1 MRAIRPVIDV
11 SHLPTVVF
19 GHRNATW
26 WGTIGFMLI
35 EGTTLAL
42 VAASYLYVRK
52 NYLAW
57 PPERTPFP
65 DLLIPTIQLA
75 VMLVSLIPAY
85 LAKRSA
91 LELNRGSTALWLWVS
106 ALFGFAILTLR
117 WFELDA
123 LNTRW
128 DSHAYGS
135 VAWAVLGF
143 HGSLLVLDVF
153 DTLGLAYLMSTG
165 RSSAKH
171 FPAATDNT
179 DYWFFIILAWVPLYI
194 LVFLSPRW
202 I

>member
-11 SHLPTVVF
+11 RHLPTVVF

-52 NYLAW
+52 NYFAW

-65 DLLIPTIQLA
+65 DLLIPTIQLV
-75 VMLVSLIPAY
+75 VMLVSMVPAY

-91 LELNRGSTALWLWVS
+91 HDLNRASTALWLWVS
-106 ALFGFAILTLR
+106 VAFGLAILGLR
-117 WFELDA
+117 WFEIEA

-128 DSHAYGS
+128 DTHAYGS
-135 VAWAVLGF
+135 VAWGVLVA
-143 HGSLLVLDVF
+143 HGTLLVLDVF
-153 DTLGLAYLMSTG
+153 DTIGLAFLMSTG
-165 RSSAKH
+165 RVLPKH
-171 FPAATDNT
+171 YPAATDNS
-179 DYWFFIILAWVPLYI
+179 DYWMFIMLAWVPLYI

>member
-1 MRAIRPVIDV
+1 VRAIRPVLDV
-11 SHLPTVVF
+11 SHLPTVTF

-42 VAASYLYVRK
+42 VAAAYLYVRK
-52 NYLAW
+52 NYSAW

-75 VMLVSLIPAY
+75 VMLVSLVPAY

-91 LELNRGSTALWLWVS
+91 LELNRASTALWLWVS
-106 ALFGFAILTLR
+106 AALGLAILALR

-123 LNTRW
+123 LTTRW
-128 DSHAYGS
+128 YTHVYGS
-135 VAWAVLGF
+135 VALAVLGF
-143 HGSLLVLDVF
+143 RRSLLILDVF
-153 DTLGLAYLMSTG
+153 DTLGLAFLMSTG
-165 RSSAKH
+165 RASAKH
-171 FPAATDNT
+171 FPATTDNT
-179 DYWFFIILAWVPLYI
+179 DYWYFIMLAWIPLYI

>member
-1 MRAIRPVIDV
+1 MRPIRAVLDV
-11 SHLPTVVF
+11 SHLPTVTF

-52 NYLAW
+52 NYFAW

-65 DLLIPTIQLA
+65 DLLIPTIQLGI
-75 VMLVSLIPAY
+75 MLVSLIPAY
-85 LAKRSA
+85 LAKRYA
-91 LELNRGSTALWLWVS
+91 FKLDRRSTALWLWVS
-106 ALFGFAILTLR
+106 AVFGVVILTLR
-117 WFELDA
+117 WFELQA

-128 DSHAYGS
+128 DTHAYGS

-143 HGSLLVLDVF
+143 HGSLLVLDLF
-153 DTLGLAYLMSTG
+153 DTMGLAYLMSTG
-165 RSSAKH
+165 RASAKH
-171 FPAATDNT
+171 FPATTDNT
-179 DYWFFIILAWVPLYI
+179 EYWYFIMLAWVPLYI

>member
-1 MRAIRPVIDV
+1 MRPIRPVLDV
-11 SHLPTVVF
+11 SRLPTVVF
-19 GHRNATW
+19 GHRAPNW

-52 NYLAW
+52 NFQAW

-65 DLLIPTIQLA
+65 DLLIPTIQVV
-75 VMLVSLIPAY
+75 VMLVSCIPAY

-91 LELNRGSTALWLWVS
+91 FRLDRHATALWLWVS
-106 ALFGFAILTLR
+106 AAFGLLILVLR

-143 HGSLLVLDVF
+143 HGTLLVLDIF
-153 DTLGLAYLMSTG
+153 DTIGLAYLMSAD
-165 RSSAKH
+165 RASAKH
-171 FPAATDNT
+171 YPAATDNT
-179 DYWFFIILAWVPLYI
+179 DYWMFIMIAWLPLYI

>member
-1 MRAIRPVIDV
+1 MRPVRATVDV

-19 GHRNATW
+19 GHRNPTW

-65 DLLIPTIQLA
+65 DLLIPTIQLG
-75 VMLVSLIPAY
+75 VMLVSLLPAQ

-106 ALFGFAILTLR
+106 TAFGLAILALR
-117 WFELDA
+117 WFELGA

-128 DSHAYGS
+128 DTHAYGS
-135 VAWAVLGF
+135 VAWTVLGF
-143 HGSLLVLDVF
+143 HGTLVLLDLY
-153 DTLGLAYLMSTG
+153 DSAGLAFLLSTG
-165 RSSAKH
+165 RASAKH
-171 FPAATDNT
+171 FPAVTDNT
-179 DYWFFIILAWVPLYI
+179 AYWSFIILVWIPLYV

>member
-1 MRAIRPVIDV
+1 MRPVRAVLDV
-11 SHLPTVVF
+11 SRLPTVVF
-19 GHRNATW
+19 GHRSPTW

-52 NYLAW
+52 NFLAW

-65 DLLIPTIQLA
+65 DLLIPTIQVG
-75 VMLVSLIPAY
+75 VMLLSLVPAY

-91 LELNRGSTALWLWVS
+91 LALDRGSTALWLWVS
-106 ALFGFAILTLR
+106 TLFGLAIITLR
-117 WFELDA
+117 WFELQS

-143 HGSLLVLDVF
+143 HGSLLVLDIF
-153 DTLGLAYLMSTG
+153 DSVGLAYLMSSG
-165 RSSAKH
+165 RATAKH
-171 FPAATDNT
+171 YPAVTDNT
-179 DYWFFIILAWVPLYI
+179 DYWYFIMMAWMPLYI

>member
-1 MRAIRPVIDV
+1 MADV

-19 GHRNATW
+19 GHRNPTW

-65 DLLIPTIQLA
+65 DLLIPTIQVG
-75 VMLVSLIPAY
+75 VMLLSLIPAL

-91 LELNRGSTALWLWVS
+91 HELNRGMTALWLWVS
-106 ALFGFAILTLR
+106 AVVGIAILTLR
-117 WFELDA
+117 WFELAA

-135 VAWAVLGF
+135 LAWTLLGL
-143 HGSLLVLDVF
+143 HGTLIVLDLF
-153 DTLGLAYLMSTG
+153 DTIGLAFLMSTG
-165 RSSAKH
+165 RASAKH
-171 FPAATDNT
+171 FPAATENT
-179 DYWFFIILAWVPLYI
+179 DYWSFIMLSWIPLYI

-202 I
+202 L

>member
-1 MRAIRPVIDV
+1 MRPVRAVLDV
-11 SHLPTVVF
+11 SRLPTVVF
-19 GHRNATW
+19 GHRAATW

-35 EGTTLAL
+35 EGTTLSL

-52 NYLAW
+52 NFLAW

-65 DLLIPTIQLA
+65 DLLIPTIQVG
-75 VMLVSLIPAY
+75 VMLLSLVPAY

-91 LELNRGSTALWLWVS
+91 LALDRGSTALWLWVS
-106 ALFGFAILTLR
+106 AVFGLVIITLR
-117 WFELDA
+117 WFELQA

-143 HGSLLVLDVF
+143 HGSLLVLDIF
-153 DTLGLAYLMSTG
+153 DTIGLGFLMSTG
-165 RSSAKH
+165 RATAKH
-171 FPAATDNT
+171 FPATTDNT
-179 DYWFFIILAWVPLYI
+179 DYWFFIMLAWLPLYI

>member
-1 MRAIRPVIDV
+1 MRAIRPVMDV
-11 SHLPTVVF
+11 SQLPTVVF

-52 NYLAW
+52 NFQAW
-57 PPERTPFP
+57 PPERTPVP
-65 DLLIPTIQLA
+65 DLLIPTIQMA
-75 VMLVSLIPAY
+75 VMLLSMIPAY

-91 LELNRGSTALWLWVS
+91 HALNRSSTALWLWVS
-106 ALFGFAILTLR
+106 TAFGVAILVLR
-117 WFELDA
+117 WFEFDA

-135 VAWAVLGF
+135 VAWSVLGF
-143 HGSLLVLDVF
+143 HGMLLVLDIF

-165 RSSAKH
+165 RASAKH
-171 FPAATDNT
+171 YPAATDNA
-179 DYWFFIILAWVPLYI
+179 DYWLFIMLAWVPLYV

>member
-1 MRAIRPVIDV
+1 VRSVVPTIDV
-11 SHLPTVVF
+11 SHLPTVTF

-52 NYLAW
+52 NYFAW

-65 DLLIPTIQLA
+65 ALGVPTIQLG

-85 LAKRSA
+85 LAKQSA
-91 LELNRGSTALWLWVS
+91 LKLDRGATALWLWVS
-106 ALFGFAILTLR
+106 AALGLAILTLR
-117 WFELDA
+117 WFELQA

-128 DSHAYGS
+128 DTHAYGS

-143 HGSLLVLDVF
+143 HGSLLLLDLF
-153 DTLGLAYLMSTG
+153 DTMGLAYLMSSG
-165 RSSAKH
+165 RASAKH
-171 FPAATDNT
+171 FPATTDNT
-179 DYWFFIILAWVPLYI
+179 DYWMFIMLAWIPLYV

>member
-1 MRAIRPVIDV
+1 MRSIRPVLDV
-11 SHLPTVVF
+11 SRLPTVVF

-52 NYLAW
+52 NYQAW

-65 DLLIPTIQLA
+65 DLLIPTIQLV
-75 VMLVSLIPAY
+75 VMLVSCVPAY

-91 LELNRGSTALWLWVS
+91 LRLDRSSTALWLWVS
-106 ALFGFAILTLR
+106 AAFGLAILVLR
-117 WFELDA
+117 WFELQA

-135 VAWAVLGF
+135 VAWSVLGF
-143 HGSLLVLDVF
+143 HGTLLILDIF

-165 RSSAKH
+165 RASARH
-171 FPAATDNT
+171 YPATTDNT
-179 DYWFFIILAWVPLYI
+179 DYWMFIMAAWVPLYI